1 MTFVDIVSIVS
12 GLVSTILAVFAIWQ
26 ANESRK
32 ESQQNSIHIGQVLK
46 DIEGISART
55 KEYVAENERSMRE
68 DVGQTQKSLMDMQ
81 KELVSVFTKR
91 LEADIPQRLNPSD
104 QMAMTVMQ
112 AMATKPEEFLDLI
125 QKFQASQNPAQR
137 SKENDQSS

>member
-46 DIEGISART
+46 EIEANSTRT
-55 KEYVAENERSMRE
+55 REYVAENERSMRE

-91 LEADIPQRLNPSD
+91 LEADIPQRLNASD
-104 QMAMTVMQ
+104 QLNMTLMQ
-112 AMATKPEEFLDLI
+112 AFAAKPEEFLDLI
-125 QKFQASQNPAQR
+125 QKFQASQNLAQS